1 MEKKMENGRSM
12 IEMLGVLAVIGVLT
26 VSGFALVGKMHS
38 SRQVSRVMD
47 DISEMALK
55 TRAFLREYDSD
66 NACTHPT
73 CSIVQKMNADN
84 MIPDSLVYEDKKLVN
99 VDDVRFYVDF
109 TNHSGTQ
116 EKVLFKLYV
125 ENVTEEM
132 CLKIA
137 TANWGGAST
146 GYNNTIK
153 IGDNSVIEGDVSI
166 SVATQQCADDLTITM
181 DYR

>member
-1 MEKKMENGRSM
+1 MEKNMEKGRSM
-12 IEMLGVLAVIGVLT
+12 VEMLGVLAVIGVLT
-26 VSGFALVGKMHS
+26 ISGFALVDKMRKNH
-38 SRQVSRVMD
+38 QVSRVMD
-47 DISEMALK
+47 EIAIVAQK
-55 TRAFLREYDSD
+55 TRSFLREYDSD
-66 NACTHPT
+66 DACIHPS

-109 TNHSGTQ
+109 TNHSSTQ